1 MLNRPKSR
9 QISKR
14 IVLGFP
20 LLVLLSVG
28 MVWQSIDSVR
38 DVSDRAER
46 LVGRHIPELREIAA
60 LQDDVNRHLLALH
73 KYYATLEL
81 PRELSSGG
89 LDDHIGRHLAVLRAQ
104 GRYADEVAA
113 LEPQLE
119 GFRQVAGEFH
129 KEMQSGRDRNWD
141 LLREYL
147 SRANS
152 YASLA
157 NGELQAWN
165 ALIRRSVTR
174 GGEETMQGV
183 ARLNILQ
190 LGFAFVVVFVIATL
204 MAFLYA
210 RIRDQSRLYHVAHHD
225 ALTGLPNRSSM
236 QKIASE
242 LMRDEVELVRKSVMW
257 LSLDRIALVS
267 GTYGHDLGDQLLKA
281 FSRGLEKLLEESPFQ
296 CCLFTFERAN
306 WVICVTEDEDYPN
319 ASQLLLHVER
329 FTQRPLQ
336 IDGRDFNV
344 ACSIGVAHYPEHGN
358 TLTGILRKADTARR
372 VAVGAGGNTH
382 RLYHVEMTR
391 DAEHF
396 LAVETGLRSALKQ
409 GTFELHYQPKLD
421 SRDGRVHGAE
431 ALLRWR
437 HEGRYMSPA
446 RFIPVAE
453 QAGLVKAIGEWV
465 LQRACE
471 QWVTWHAQGVD
482 APPIAVNISAQQF
495 QDAEFPALVQRIL
508 ERTGMPPCMLE
519 LEITEEAAN
528 VRPDAVVE
536 TMGALKQVG
545 VTLALDDFGTGYSS
559 LAYLKRFPLD
569 VLKIDRAFI
578 RRLGESAQDL
588 AIVRMIVEMAH
599 ELGFVVLAEGVESE
613 LQWQLLRAMQCD
625 QLQGYL
631 FSRALDTDAF
641 LSYLDSVSTGAGREA
656 G

>member
-1 MLNRPKSR
+1 M
-9 QISKR
+9 
-14 IVLGFP
+14 
-20 LLVLLSVG
+20 
-28 MVWQSIDSVR
+28 
-38 DVSDRAER
+38 
-46 LVGRHIPELREIAA
+46 
-60 LQDDVNRHLLALH
+60 
-73 KYYATLEL
+73 
-81 PRELSSGG
+81 
-89 LDDHIGRHLAVLRAQ
+89 
-104 GRYADEVAA
+104 
-113 LEPQLE
+113 
-119 GFRQVAGEFH
+119 
-129 KEMQSGRDRNWD
+129 
-141 LLREYL
+141 
-147 SRANS
+147 
-152 YASLA
+152 
-157 NGELQAWN
+157 
-165 ALIRRSVTR
+165 
-174 GGEETMQGV
+174 
-183 ARLNILQ
+183 
-190 LGFAFVVVFVIATL
+190 
-204 MAFLYA
+204 
-210 RIRDQSRLYHVAHHD
+210 
-225 ALTGLPNRSSM
+225 
-236 QKIASE
+236 
-242 LMRDEVELVRKSVMW
+242 
-257 LSLDRIALVS
+257 
-267 GTYGHDLGDQLLKA
+267 
-281 FSRGLEKLLEESPFQ
+281 
-296 CCLFTFERAN
+296 
-306 WVICVTEDEDYPN
+306 
-319 ASQLLLHVER
+319 
-329 FTQRPLQ
+329 
-336 IDGRDFNV
+336 
-344 ACSIGVAHYPEHGN
+344 
-358 TLTGILRKADTARR
+358 RR
-372 VAVGAGGNTH
+372 VGGNTH

-641 LSYLDSVSTGAGREA
+641 LSYLDSVSTGVGREA